1 MYWILATVT
10 RRTPSLTSVL
20 FVGRTGLSPKKNN
33 TTNQTFCLCF
43 LASMSGRGMNK
54 LTVEQSHKSLS
65 TRASSGTS
73 SDPTKHQIH
82 AAAPPLLNPFPFL
95 AHATENIDLASRLRS
110 YSNTFGIIG
119 ALMCTLSIT
128 ALTMMPVE
136 AIPDDSTYYRHQH
149 QQKQD
154 DETSSA
160 IGAAS
165 ATSQV
170 APNSVPLP
178 PKPTTR
184 TQTQTMTKKREPS
197 PILVKYLGF
206 PKDLLEDFYIASW
219 AASFYTS
226 GIGLGLATL
235 VAGIVAAT
243 APSYVKIFVRRHS
256 DILIALPIFQA
267 LSIGF
272 AGVGLFL
279 GLDESRG
286 EPVSWIGLIGTAAG
300 GAILTASTWR
310 VLRGYHAARTAGKLS
325 SSSTSAT
332 ATTPLLV
339 QTPPSPQL
347 PKG

>member
-1 MYWILATVT
+1 
-10 RRTPSLTSVL
+10 
-20 FVGRTGLSPKKNN
+20 
-33 TTNQTFCLCF
+33 
-43 LASMSGRGMNK
+43 
-54 LTVEQSHKSLS
+54 
-65 TRASSGTS
+65 
-73 SDPTKHQIH
+73 
-82 AAAPPLLNPFPFL
+82 
-95 AHATENIDLASRLRS
+95 
-110 YSNTFGIIG
+110 
-119 ALMCTLSIT
+119 MCTLSIT

-136 AIPDDSTYYRHQH
+136 AIPDDSKYHHQH
-149 QQKQD
+149 QQQQG
-154 DETSSA
+154 DETSA
-160 IGAAS
+160 ATTTGGAATQT
-165 ATSQV
+165 ATN
-170 APNSVPLP
+170 NSVSIS
-178 PKPTTR
+178 PTPTR
-184 TQTQTMTKKREPS
+184 KQIMMKKREPS

-300 GAILTASTWR
+300 GGILTTATWR

-325 SSSTSAT
+325 TITPPAPP
-332 ATTPLLV
+332 PLLV
-339 QTPPSPQL
+339 PPPL
-347 PKG
+347 PPKG